1 MTPASALLTQL
12 IPNWEQQLSEI
23 RQIAL
28 LELADAI
35 GPKLANYQRFLFEI
49 QHSDFESAALTLQ
62 DSRWYGLHDQLGE
75 RIVHMIRKNEAF

>member
-1 MTPASALLTQL
+1 MSAASALLSQL
-12 IPNWEQQLSEI
+12 LPGWEQHLSEI

-49 QHSDFESAALTLQ
+49 GHGEFESAAITLAA
-62 DSRWYGLHDQLGE
+62 SKWYGLNYRMGE
-75 RIVHMIRKNEAF
+75 RIVHMIKTGEAF